1 MQQKKQ
7 ERRKVNVATG
17 TERRGKT
24 KDRRRCPDC
33 GSSVRQNAVAVSGG
47 TRTTLYCTKCPWKLE
62 SKQVDEEK
70 MRQLLGFEAMILGDQ
85 RKPLLELEPK
95 FLKVA
100 GLKPGDTMSIEP
112 LYTPGGGKSLAWVLK
127 KV

>member
-1 MQQKKQ
+1 MPEKKQ

-17 TERRGKT
+17 AERRGT
-24 KDRRRCPDC
+24 QKDRRRCPDC
-33 GSSVRQNAVAVSGG
+33 GSSVRQNAVSIPGG
-47 TRTTLYCTKCPWKLE
+47 TRTTVYCTSCEWKLE

-70 MRQLLGFEAMILGDQ
+70 MQQLLGFEAMVLGDL
-85 RKPLLELEPK
+85 RKPLLELQPK

-100 GLKPGDTMSIEP
+100 GLKPGDMMSIEP
-112 LYTPGGGKSLAWVLK
+112 LYAPGAGKSLVWVLK